1 MTRGVLS
8 GFLGAIR
15 GFFAVLLHQ
24 HVLAVA
30 AKDVSLA
37 QATGG

>member
-15 GFFAVLLHQ
+15 GFFAVLLH